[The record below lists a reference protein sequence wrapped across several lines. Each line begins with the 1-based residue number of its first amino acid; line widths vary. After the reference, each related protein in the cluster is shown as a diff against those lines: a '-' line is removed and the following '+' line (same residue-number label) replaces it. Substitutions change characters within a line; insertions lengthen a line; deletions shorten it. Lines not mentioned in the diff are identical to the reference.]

1 MPQLENSD
9 VVKHVLQ
16 TLITIS
22 SRKTTSGQAIST
34 LYESVNQLKVKYA
47 FLKHVEIKDT
57 SFLELDDPVTVMSE
71 IDGVG
76 SNKIGRALYDIIKTM
91 NSNLGKDAGYFFI
104 KELRNR
110 MGDDYV
116 STIEEMGLDLG
127 LMQLEFEVNEMTKK
141 L

>member
-16 TLITIS
+16 NLINIS
-22 SRKTTSGQAIST
+22 SRKTTSGHAIST
-34 LYESVNQLKVKYA
+34 LYESINKLKEKYA

-57 SFLELDDPVTVMSE
+57 TFLELGDPVTVMSE

-76 SNKIGRALYDIIKTM
+76 SNKIGKALHDIIQTV

-104 KELRNR
+104 KELRSR
-110 MGDDYV
+110 MGRDYI

-127 LMQLEFEVNEMTKK
+127 LMQLEFEVNELTKK

>member
-16 TLITIS
+16 TLISIS
-22 SRKTTSGQAIST
+22 SRKTTSGHAILT
-34 LYESVNQLKVKYA
+34 LYESVNQLKDKYS

-57 SFLELDDPVTVMSE
+57 TFLELEDPITVLSK

-76 SNKIGRALYDIIKTM
+76 SEKIGKALHDIITTM
-91 NSNLGKDAGYFFI
+91 NNNLGKDAGYYFI
-104 KELRNR
+104 KELKNR
-110 MGDDYV
+110 MGADYI

-127 LMQLEFEVNEMTKK
+127 LMQLEFEVNVLTKK

>member
-22 SRKTTSGQAIST
+22 SRKTTSGHAIST
-34 LYESVNQLKVKYA
+34 LYESVNKLKVKYA

-57 SFLELDDPVTVMSE
+57 TFLELDDPVTVLSE

-76 SNKIGRALYDIIKTM
+76 SNKIGRALYDIITTM

-110 MGDDYV
+110 MGEDYV

-127 LMQLEFEVNEMTKK
+127 LLQLEFEVNELTKK

>member
-16 TLITIS
+16 NLINIS
-22 SRKTTSGQAIST
+22 SRKTTSGHAIST
-34 LYESVNQLKVKYA
+34 LYESINKLKEKYS

-57 SFLELDDPVTVMSE
+57 TFLELDNPVTVMSE

-76 SNKIGRALYDIIKTM
+76 SNKIGKALHDIIQTV
-91 NSNLGKDAGYFFI
+91 NTNLGKEAGYFFI
-104 KELRNR
+104 KELRSR
-110 MGDDYV
+110 MERDYI
-116 STIEEMGLDLG
+116 STIEDMGLDLG
-127 LMQLEFEVNEMTKK
+127 LMQLEFEVNVLTKK

>member
-16 TLITIS
+16 TLINIS

-34 LYESVNQLKVKYA
+34 LYESINKLKAKYG
-47 FLKHVEIKDT
+47 FLKNVEIKDT
-57 SFLELDDPVTVMSE
+57 RFMELDDPVTVMSE
-71 IDGVG
+71 IDGVE
-76 SNKIGRALYDIIKTM
+76 SNNIGRALYDIIKTM

-110 MGDDYV
+110 MEEDYI

-127 LMQLEFEVNEMTKK
+127 LMQLEFEVNKMTKK

>member
-16 TLITIS
+16 TLINIS

-34 LYESVNQLKVKYA
+34 LYDSVNKLRAKYS

-57 SFLELDDPVTVMSE
+57 RFLEFDDPITVMSE
-71 IDGVG
+71 IDGIK
-76 SNKIGRALYDIIKTM
+76 SNNVGRALYDIIKTM
-91 NSNLGKDAGYFFI
+91 NSSLGKDAGYFFI

-110 MGDDYV
+110 MEEDYI

>member
-1 MPQLENSD
+1 LPQLENSD

-16 TLITIS
+16 TLINIS
-22 SRKTTSGQAIST
+22 SRKTSSGQAIST
-34 LYESVNQLKVKYA
+34 LYESVNQLKEKYS

-57 SFLELDDPVTVMSE
+57 SFLELDDPITVLSK

-76 SNKIGRALYDIIKTM
+76 SNKIGRALQDIIKTM

-104 KELRNR
+104 KELKTR
-110 MGDDYV
+110 MGADYI
-116 STIEEMGLDLG
+116 STIEDWGLDLG
-127 LMQLEFEVNEMTKK
+127 LLQLEFEINELTKK

>member
-1 MPQLENSD
+1 LPQLENSD

-16 TLITIS
+16 TLINIS

-34 LYESVNQLKVKYA
+34 LYDSVNKLRAKYS

-57 SFLELDDPVTVMSE
+57 RFLEFDDPITVMSE
-71 IDGVG
+71 IDGIK
-76 SNKIGRALYDIIKTM
+76 SNNVGRALYDIIKTM
-91 NSNLGKDAGYFFI
+91 NSSLGKDAGYFFI

-110 MGDDYV
+110 MEEDYI

>member
-16 TLITIS
+16 TLISIS
-22 SRKTTSGQAIST
+22 SRKTTSVQAIST
-34 LYESVNQLKVKYA
+34 LYESVNKLKEKYS

-57 SFLELDDPVTVMSE
+57 TFLELEDPVTVMSD

-110 MGDDYV
+110 MEDDYI

>member
-16 TLITIS
+16 TLIAIS
-22 SRKTTSGQAIST
+22 SRKTTSVHAIST
-34 LYESVNQLKVKYA
+34 LYDSINKLKEKYS

-57 SFLELDDPVTVMSE
+57 TFLELEDPVTVLSE

-76 SNKIGRALYDIIKTM
+76 SNKIGRALHDIIQTV
-91 NSNLGKDAGYFFI
+91 NFNLGKDAGYFFI
-104 KELRNR
+104 KELRSR
-110 MGDDYV
+110 MGHEYV
-116 STIEEMGLDLG
+116 STIEDMGLDLG
-127 LMQLEFEVNEMTKK
+127 LMQLEFEVNVLTKK

>member
-1 MPQLENSD
+1 MPKLENSD

-22 SRKTTSGQAIST
+22 SRKTTSGHAIST
-34 LYESVNQLKVKYA
+34 LYESVIKLKSKYS
-47 FLKHVEIKDT
+47 FLKHIEIKDT
-57 SFLELDDPVTVMSE
+57 RFMELDDPVTVMSE
-71 IDGVG
+71 IDGVK
-76 SNKIGRALYDIIKTM
+76 SNNIGRALYDIIKTM

-104 KELRNR
+104 KELKNR
-110 MGDDYV
+110 MKEDYV
-116 STIEEMGLDLG
+116 LSIEEMGVDLG